1 MLSNFQYLKPW
12 FVKKLHEWNI
22 WCCRYHIE
30 INELKENFNG
40 IKSQAKG
47 VYGQC
52 KRSCIEIC
60 CPIGKETF
68 VVSSPS

>member
-1 MLSNFQYLKPW
+1 M
-12 FVKKLHEWNI
+12 

-30 INELKENFNG
+30 INGLKENLNG

-47 VYGQC
+47 VHGQC

-60 CPIGKETF
+60 CPNGKETF